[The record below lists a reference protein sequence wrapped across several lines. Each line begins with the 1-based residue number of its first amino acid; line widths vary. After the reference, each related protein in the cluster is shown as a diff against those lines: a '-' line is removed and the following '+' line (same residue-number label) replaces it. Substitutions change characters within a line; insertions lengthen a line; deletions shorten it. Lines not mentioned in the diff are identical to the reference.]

1 MCKDIFVWRS
11 FGRDES
17 TIKQNISEFKT
28 FEVHRMLFLSPEGVI
43 VDHGE
48 QDKRYIKECREF
60 SLQNGMKPFE
70 YVLTPRYKGTN
81 CLLAQGKTVI
91 SICLVFIRNNKLLN
105 CKLLS
110 EDERVVPDI
119 YDLTQGIGGE
129 AVDVYIHL
137 RKIEVSDDS
146 FDAKSVLFREYA
158 WKDQVLK
165 AWEEKLA
172 KPSVSAD
179 RNDNF
184 TQLRINKK
192 EVLLSQIAHVLFIGG
207 VSVYFERVGLLLK
220 AIGLTFLLV
229 SFTHSFGCVFESSKE
244 SVPFETGIKAMLV
257 FIQRFSFKIRTSKTA

>member
-17 TIKQNISEFKT
+17 TIKKNISEFKT
-28 FEVHRMLFLSPEGVI
+28 LEVQRMLFLSPEGVI

-48 QDKRYIKECREF
+48 HDQRYIQECREF

-81 CLLAQGKTVI
+81 CLLEQGKTVI
-91 SICLVFIRNNKLLN
+91 SVCLVYVRNNKLLN

-110 EDERVVPDI
+110 GDERVVPDI
-119 YDLTQGIGGE
+119 YDLTQGI
-129 AVDVYIHL
+129 DVYIHL
-137 RKIEVSDDS
+137 RKIEVSDDL
-146 FDAKSVLFREYA
+146 FDAKTVLFREYA
-158 WKDQVLK
+158 WKDEVLK
-165 AWEEKLA
+165 AWDEKLA

-184 TQLRINKK
+184 TQLRINKM
-192 EVLLSQIAHVLFIGG
+192 EILLGQLAHVLFIGG
-207 VSVYFERVGLLLK
+207 VAVYFERVGLLLK
-220 AIGLTFLLV
+220 AIGLTFLMV
-229 SFTHSFGCVFESSKE
+229 SFTHTFGCVFESSKE
-244 SVPFETGIKAMLV
+244 SVPFETGIKAMLA